1 MNTESNKPL
10 LALKILLRLGIVIV
24 IVYGLYLNLYGGFGN
39 EFQSWLLLFYTT
51 QSNTLVMLVFA
62 ILCIHDVRDFFVPA
76 SAQAKPCRMRAR
88 MESIKI
94 ALTWAISITGIVY
107 HLLLVSE
114 LKRMAPEITLQ
125 TGLVL
130 TPELWLSLDLLHT
143 WSPLLAFV
151 DWLFFS
157 KKGAMRPLTPF
168 KWLLIPLAYFVFI
181 CLWVNLVAPVKPE
194 YTFTYPYPFLDFQAN
209 GVLETWKGLLIILF
223 GMLCLGYAYL
233 MLDLLLGKVMAYF
246 SKR

>member
-1 MNTESNKPL
+1 MNTVSSKPI
-10 LALKILLRLGIVIV
+10 LALKILIRLSLVVVVI
-24 IVYGLYLNLYGGFGN
+24 YGLYLNLYGGFGN

-51 QSNTLVMLVFA
+51 QSNALVMLVFA
-62 ILCIHDVRDFFVPA
+62 ILCIHDVRDFFA
-76 SAQAKPCRMRAR
+76 AKPSQSCRMRER
-88 MESIKI
+88 MEGVKV

-114 LKRMAPEITLQ
+114 LHRMAPEITAQ

-143 WSPLLAFV
+143 WSPLLAFM
-151 DWLFFS
+151 DWLLFS
-157 KKGAMRPLTPF
+157 KKGNMRLVTPL
-168 KWLLIPLAYFVFI
+168 KWLLIPLIYFVFI

-194 YTFTYPYPFLDFQAN
+194 YSFTYPYPFLDFQAN
-209 GVLETWKGLLIILF
+209 GVWETWKGLLIILT

-233 MLDLLLGKVMAYF
+233 MLDKVFAKVYSCF
-246 SKR
+246 VKS